1 MKAQLFRLF
10 ALIFAIAGTGVFI
23 VLYLRNVQ
31 GTFFS
36 ALTNPFIIAMIL
48 IPFLPA
54 IVLSKKASKLE
65 KEYDAL
71 TGKKE

>member
-1 MKAQLFRLF
+1 M
-10 ALIFAIAGTGVFI
+10 AGTGVFI

-36 ALTNPFIIAMIL
+36 ALTNPFIIAMII

-54 IVLSKKASKLE
+54 IVLSRKASKLE
-65 KEYDAL
+65 KQYEAAA
-71 TGKKE
+71 GKKE